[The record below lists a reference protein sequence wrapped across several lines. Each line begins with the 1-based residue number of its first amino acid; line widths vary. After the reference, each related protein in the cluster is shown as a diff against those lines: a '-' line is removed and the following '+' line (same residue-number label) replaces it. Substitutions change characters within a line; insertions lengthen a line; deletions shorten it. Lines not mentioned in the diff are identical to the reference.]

1 MKRIDIIER
10 LVAKGFSTNT
20 LVKFNDNQLHKLS
33 TKLLGEGLQV
43 KADDLKNDPTLADKL
58 KDLKDKDVT
67 IVPEE
72 MGALKQTPQSMEA
85 YESEESPDIISFTI
99 PKHAVSVLI
108 NGDSSGLEDDDEEEI
123 NNFVDKIVSK
133 FGNANFMLPSEDEM
147 DLGFCYRNDINNL
160 GGECYKLLI
169 KPSNKEVNENI
180 KGKQKQKK
188 SALNMKKLNAFVENV
203 VDKKYHSLAT
213 KGDIVSLIKE
223 RMNEPVT
230 NISEKTKGRLPEFM
244 SFDSIVSAAEPQT
257 KPDPKSPET
266 IPSRPAEPRIT
277 PDQDPRR
284 RPFRNPNEEPAVQPK
299 PKAKTRILNK
309 KMSMPIA
316 AE

>member
-58 KDLKDKDVT
+58 KDLKDLKDKDVT

-72 MGALKQTPQSMEA
+72 MDAA
-85 YESEESPDIISFTI
+85 ESIKKSP
-99 PKHAVSVLI
+99 L
-108 NGDSSGLEDDDEEEI
+108 
-123 NNFVDKIVSK
+123 
-133 FGNANFMLPSEDEM
+133 
-147 DLGFCYRNDINNL
+147 
-160 GGECYKLLI
+160 
-169 KPSNKEVNENI
+169 
-180 KGKQKQKK
+180 KQKK

-284 RPFRNPNEEPAVQPK
+284 RPFRNPNEEPVIQPK

>member
-1 MKRIDIIER
+1 MKRIDIIEK
-10 LVAKGFSTNT
+10 LVAEGFSANT

-33 TKLLGEGLQV
+33 TKLLGEGLKV
-43 KADDLKNDPTLADKL
+43 KADDIKSDPALVDKL
-58 KDLKDKDVT
+58 KDMEDVT

-72 MGALKQTPQSMEA
+72 MDAA
-85 YESEESPDIISFTI
+85 ESIKKSP
-99 PKHAVSVLI
+99 L
-108 NGDSSGLEDDDEEEI
+108 
-123 NNFVDKIVSK
+123 
-133 FGNANFMLPSEDEM
+133 
-147 DLGFCYRNDINNL
+147 
-160 GGECYKLLI
+160 
-169 KPSNKEVNENI
+169 
-180 KGKQKQKK
+180 KQKK

-309 KMSMPIA
+309 KMSMPMA

>member
-1 MKRIDIIER
+1 MKRIDIIEK
-10 LVAKGFSTNT
+10 LVAEGFSVNT

-33 TKLLGEGLQV
+33 TKLLGEGLKV
-43 KADDLKNDPTLADKL
+43 KADDIKSDPALADK
-58 KDLKDKDVT
+58 LKDKDVT

-72 MGALKQTPQSMEA
+72 MGGLKQKNQSMET

-99 PKHAVSVLI
+99 PTHAVSVLI
-108 NGDSSGLEDDDEEEI
+108 NGDSSGLEDEEEEEI

-180 KGKQKQKK
+180 KGNQKQKK

-213 KGDIVSLIKE
+213 KGEIVSLIKE
-223 RMNEPVT
+223 RVSAPKN
-230 NISEKTKGRLPEFM
+230 NITEKLQGRLPEFM
-244 SFDSIVSAAEPQT
+244 SFDNIVSAAEPQT
-257 KPDPKSPET
+257 KPDPKSPDT
-266 IPSRPAEPRIT
+266 IPSRPSEPKIS
-277 PDQDPRR
+277 PDQNPRK

-299 PKAKTRILNK
+299 PKAKVRKINNPA
-309 KMSMPIA
+309 SMPMA

>member
-1 MKRIDIIER
+1 
-10 LVAKGFSTNT
+10 
-20 LVKFNDNQLHKLS
+20 
-33 TKLLGEGLQV
+33 
-43 KADDLKNDPTLADKL
+43 
-58 KDLKDKDVT
+58 
-67 IVPEE
+67 
-72 MGALKQTPQSMEA
+72 
-85 YESEESPDIISFTI
+85 
-99 PKHAVSVLI
+99 
-108 NGDSSGLEDDDEEEI
+108 
-123 NNFVDKIVSK
+123 
-133 FGNANFMLPSEDEM
+133 
-147 DLGFCYRNDINNL
+147 
-160 GGECYKLLI
+160 
-169 KPSNKEVNENI
+169 
-180 KGKQKQKK
+180 
-188 SALNMKKLNAFVENV
+188 MKKLNAFVENV

-309 KMSMPIA
+309 KMSMPMA

>member
-1 MKRIDIIER
+1 MKRIDIIEK
-10 LVAKGFSTNT
+10 LIAEGFSEKT
-20 LVKFNDNQLHKLS
+20 LVKFNDNQLSKLS
-33 TKLLGEGLQV
+33 TKLLGEGLKV
-43 KADDLKNDPTLADKL
+43 KADDLKNDPALADKL
-58 KDLKDKDVT
+58 KDKDVT
-67 IVPEE
+67 VVPEE
-72 MGALKQTPQSMEA
+72 DETA
-85 YESEESPDIISFTI
+85 ESGESPDIISFTI
-99 PKHAVSVLI
+99 PTHAVSVLI
-108 NGDSSGLEDDDEEEI
+108 NGDSSGLEDEEEEEI

-133 FGNANFMLPSEDEM
+133 FGNANFMLPDEDEM

-169 KPSNKEVNENI
+169 KPSNKGVNENL
-180 KGKQKQKK
+180 KGNQKK
-188 SALNMKKLNAFVENV
+188 KKSVLNMKKLNAFVENV

-266 IPSRPAEPRIT
+266 IPSKPSEPRIT
-277 PDQDPRR
+277 PDKDPRR
-284 RPFRNPNEEPAVQPK
+284 RPFRNPNEEPGVQPR
-299 PKAKTRILNK
+299 PKAKTRVLNK
-309 KMSMPIA
+309 KMSMPMA